1 MRVLEHGY
9 HYNNI
14 RFHCNL
20 CGCIFEAER
29 MTETCLH
36 PADDLNPPYY
46 TANCPECGNECW
58 TVSLL
63 CYHADTKTIK

>member
-1 MRVLEHGY
+1 MKVLEHGY

-14 RFHCNL
+14 RFRCNS
-20 CGCIFEAER
+20 CGCVFEAEST
-29 MTETCLH
+29 TEAHLH

-58 TVSLL
+58 TVSIL
-63 CYHADTKTIK
+63 YRRASTKTEK

>member
-14 RFHCNL
+14 RFHYNL
-20 CGCIFEAER
+20 CGCTFEAES
-29 MTETCLH
+29 MIEAHLH

-58 TVSLL
+58 TVPIL
-63 CYHADTKTIK
+63 YHRASSNIEK

>member
-14 RFHCNL
+14 RFRCNS
-20 CGCIFEAER
+20 CGCVFEAES
-29 MTETCLH
+29 MIEAHLH

-46 TANCPECGNECW
+46 AANCPECGNECW
-58 TVSLL
+58 TVSIL
-63 CYHADTKTIK
+63 YHRASTKTEK